1 MSKFTNP
8 TYMRDDFDLILKE
21 YGHNIYLQR
30 VDQTKSNTNEKI
42 VYKDELEIHTVRFSV
57 TANRALPG
65 IRREQMEGIINTNE
79 RIYYFRYDAN
89 PFDNDRIYEKE
100 INPAPSYQTVW
111 VIDGVVPMFGIGG
124 NLIYWVAGATRI
136 RPN

>member
-1 MSKFTNP
+1 MSRFTNQ
-8 TYMRDDFDLILKE
+8 TYMRDEFDLILKD
-21 YGHNIYLQR
+21 YGHDIYLQR
-30 VDQTKSNTNEKI
+30 VDQTKENNAQTIAYE
-42 VYKDELEIHTVRFSV
+42 DELEIHTVRFSV

-65 IRREQMEGIINTNE
+65 IRREDIEGIINTNE

-89 PFDNDRIYEKE
+89 PFDNDRIYEIE
-100 INPAPSYQTVW
+100 NNPKDKQSVW
-111 VIDGVVPMFGIGG
+111 IIDGVVPMYGIGG